1 MQWQLRMYRAK
12 TGELDDFVAEWR
24 EHVLPLRKAMGF
36 DILGPWVT
44 EDDRFV
50 LIVGH
55 ADLAGADAAYYES
68 TERAA
73 IDPNPARHIVESEH
87 VPLEPR

>member
-1 MQWQLRMYRAK
+1 M
-12 TGELDDFVAEWR
+12 AEWR
-24 EHVLPLRKAMGF
+24 EQVLPLRKELGF

-55 ADLAGADAAYYES
+55 ADLARADAAYYAL

-87 VPLEPR
+87 IRVEAR

>member
-12 TGELDDFVAEWR
+12 TGELDEFVAEWR
-24 EHVLPLRKAMGF
+24 EHVLPLRKALGF

-44 EDDRFV
+44 EDNRFV

-55 ADLAGADAAYYES
+55 ADLAGADDAYYTS
-68 TERAA
+68 RERAS
-73 IDPNPARHIVESEH
+73 IDPNPARHLVDSKH
-87 VPLEPR
+87 VPLEAR